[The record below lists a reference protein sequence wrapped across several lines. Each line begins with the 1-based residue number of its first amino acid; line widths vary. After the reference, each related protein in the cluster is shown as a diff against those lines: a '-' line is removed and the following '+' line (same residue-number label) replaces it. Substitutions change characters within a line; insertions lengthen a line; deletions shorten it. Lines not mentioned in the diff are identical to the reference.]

1 MKRIIKQIKAE
12 NLIIDET
19 KPSESEPST
28 VELPPRRKDPIRDEE
43 VLDFYSQAIIRAAE
57 KISPS
62 VVNISV
68 SPKMRNREQDELSG
82 NASGFIFTP
91 DGYILT
97 NSHVVHNTG
106 ALEITLA
113 DGRRVN
119 AQIIG
124 DDPDTD
130 LAVIRISA
138 SNLVAAPLGDSQSLR
153 VGQLVIAIVVTLTDS
168 STR

>member
-28 VELPPRRKDPIRDEE
+28 VELLPRRKDPIRDYE
-43 VLDFYSQAIIRAAE
+43 VLDFYSQTIIRAAE

-91 DGYILT
+91 VYSVVSFWFLVFRLT
-97 NSHVVHNTG
+97 TNH
-106 ALEITLA
+106 
-113 DGRRVN
+113 
-119 AQIIG
+119 
-124 DDPDTD
+124 
-130 LAVIRISA
+130 
-138 SNLVAAPLGDSQSLR
+138 
-153 VGQLVIAIVVTLTDS
+153 
-168 STR
+168 